1 MKLEEAKEI
10 AEKYVNLFR
19 PYSRR
24 IEIAGSIRRKKPEVK
39 DIEIVM
45 IRNTAKLAEFKEI
58 VEKLQKVKGEAI
70 GRYTQR
76 ILPEGIKLDLFFA
89 IPENW
94 GNTFAIRTGSADY
107 SHEIIAKGWVKA
119 GYKSENGFLHKA
131 GKVIPIF
138 EEEELF
144 NLINVKMVDPEKREF
159 GGKLEL
165 ET

>member
-1 MKLEEAKEI
+1 M
-10 AEKYVNLFR
+10 
-19 PYSRR
+19 
-24 IEIAGSIRRKKPEVK
+24 
-39 DIEIVM
+39 
-45 IRNTAKLAEFKEI
+45 
-58 VEKLQKVKGEAI
+58 
-70 GRYTQR
+70 
-76 ILPEGIKLDLFFA
+76 DLFFA